1 MTETQKKLFNDLTT
15 WAFTKLET
23 LDKETINLVLTL
35 YVNWRK
41 DDENN
46 NRDSARRFYISSLP
60 ENEYPKTL
68 NAMKKI
74 IERNKDNEK
83 YF

>member
-1 MTETQKKLFNDLTT
+1 MTETQKQLFNELTT
-15 WAFTKLET
+15 WAFNKLET
-23 LDKETINLVLTL
+23 FDKETINLVLNL
-35 YVNWRK
+35 YLNVRK
-41 DDENN
+41 EDENN

-68 NAMKKI
+68 AAMKKI
-74 IERNKDNEK
+74 VERSEDNKK